1 MISAILNLL
10 SVFRQNMYIINIG
23 DIMFSYSK
31 ASNWI
36 TDQIYATVTG
46 VEPEKREVIE
56 YGAYM
61 ALSEISKIGL
71 LIIISLFLNV
81 FWYVFGI
88 IMLFG
93 LLRWNLGGV
102 HAKTHWAC
110 LLSYFCII
118 YGTLGASFLL
128 SNHRLVFDIII
139 IPFSFF
145 VSYKYAPADMP
156 VKPVSSKKQRKR
168 LRITGFI
175 LLAVLFILAQ
185 FANLILFNII
195 MLTIA
200 ITAVL
205 MTPPI
210 YKLTNNVYGS

>member
-1 MISAILNLL
+1 ML
-10 SVFRQNMYIINIG
+10 
-23 DIMFSYSK
+23 SYSK

-36 TDQIYATVTG
+36 TDQIYATVSG
-46 VEPEKREVIE
+46 VEPEKREIIE

-61 ALSEISKIGL
+61 TLSEASKVGL
-71 LIIISLFLNV
+71 LILISLLLNV
-81 FWYVFGI
+81 FWYVFGM

-93 LLRWNLGGV
+93 MLRWNLGGI

-110 LLSYFCII
+110 LISYFCII

-128 SNHRLVFDIII
+128 SNDRLILDLVI

-145 VSYKYAPADMP
+145 VAYKYAPADMP
-156 VKPVSSKKQRKR
+156 VKPVVSKKQRKR

-175 LLAVLFILAQ
+175 LLTVLFILAQ
-185 FANLILFNII
+185 FLSLVLFNMI
-195 MLTIA
+195 MLIVA
-200 ITAVL
+200 ISTVL

-210 YKLTNNVYGS
+210 YKLTNNVYGDQFNEDGAE